1 MSTNTQVLFKD
12 FPHGWVEEKHMEV
25 VKTPF
30 DPETVTLKDDEVLLK
45 VKYLS
50 LDPYMRGRM
59 SQAKSYVAPFEIGK
73 PMQAGGIGQVHR
85 VGKKVDSVK
94 VGDLVSGMV
103 EWAEW
108 SVVST
113 TSGQPLKKLQEH
125 EGVPLSYNLGVL
137 GMPGL
142 TAYGGLMSIGEPKEG
157 ETVYVS
163 GAAGAVGLIVGQVA
177 KNKGCRVVG
186 SAGSDE
192 KVKVLLDL
200 GFDAAFNY
208 KTVKSY
214 DAALAEHCPKGIDVY
229 FDNVGG
235 EMLDAALTH
244 MNVHGRI
251 PVCGAISQYNATE
264 GYAIKNL
271 SMTLIKKRLRIQ
283 GLLVADFYAD
293 KNLMAGFMKDVIS
306 YVQQGKIKYFEH
318 VVEGVENAPRAFIG
332 MMKGD
337 NTGKQIIK
345 V

>member
-1 MSTNTQVLFKD
+1 MATNTQVLFKD
-12 FPHGWVEEKHMEV
+12 FPEGWVEEKHMEV

-30 DPETVTLKDDEVLLK
+30 NPETVAVGDDQILVK
-45 VKYLS
+45 VKFLS

-59 SQAKSYVAPFEIGK
+59 TKAKSYVASFEIGK
-73 PMQAGGIGQVHR
+73 PLQAGGIGEVHR
-85 VGKKVDSVK
+85 VGKSVDSVK
-94 VGDLVSGMV
+94 VGDIVTGMV

-108 SVVST
+108 SVIPAAGV
-113 TSGQPLKKLQEH
+113 KKLQEH
-125 EGVPLSYNLGVL
+125 KDVPLSYNLGVL

-142 TAYGGLMSIGEPKEG
+142 TAYGGLISIGEPKEG

-235 EMLDAALTH
+235 EMLDAALNH

-264 GYAIKNL
+264 PYAIKNL
-271 SMTLIKKRLRIQ
+271 SMHLIKKRLRVQ
-283 GLLVADFYAD
+283 GLLVSDYYVN
-293 KNLMAGFMKDVIS
+293 KELMAGFTKDVVS

-318 VVEGVENAPRAFIG
+318 IVEGVENAPRAFIG